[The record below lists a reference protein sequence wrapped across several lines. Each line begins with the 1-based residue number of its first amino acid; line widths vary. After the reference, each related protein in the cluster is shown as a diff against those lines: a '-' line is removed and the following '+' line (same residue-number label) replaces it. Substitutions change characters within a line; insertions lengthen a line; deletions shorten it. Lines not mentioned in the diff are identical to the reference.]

1 MSEISV
7 ELNETRLTVSIAGRF
22 DYDMVEEFRDSY
34 NGVCDSDI
42 NISLDLS
49 QTDHIDSS
57 ALGMILNMKS
67 YLKKEDCAIEIKN
80 CKPNLMKLFS
90 MAHFE
95 RKFKF
100 V

>member
-1 MSEISV
+1 MAKICV
-7 ELNETRLTVSIAGRF
+7 ELDQARLTVFIVGRF
-22 DYDMVEEFRDSY
+22 DYDIVDDFRDSY
-34 NGVCDSDI
+34 TSLFDSEI

-67 YLKKEDCAIEIKN
+67 HLKKEDQAIEIKN

>member
-1 MSEISV
+1 M
-7 ELNETRLTVSIAGRF
+7 TVSVDKNEIQVLIIGRF
-22 DYDMVEEFRDSY
+22 DYDMIDEFRESY
-34 NGVCDSDI
+34 IGVIDKNMDV
-42 NISLDLS
+42 SLDLS

-57 ALGMILNMKS
+57 ALGMVLNMKN
-67 YLKKEDCAIEIKN
+67 YLEKADRAIQIKN

-95 RKFKF
+95 RKFEF

>member
-1 MSEISV
+1 MAKICV
-7 ELNETRLTVSIAGRF
+7 ELDQARLTVFIVGRF
-22 DYDMVEEFRDSY
+22 DYDIVDDFRDSY
-34 NGVCDSDI
+34 TSLFDSDL

-49 QTDHIDSS
+49 KTDHIDSS

-67 YLKKEDCAIEIKN
+67 HLKKEDQAIEIKN

>member
-1 MSEISV
+1 MSNIFV
-7 ELNETRLTVSIAGRF
+7 ELDQIRLTVFIVGRF
-22 DYDMVEEFRDSY
+22 DYDIVDEFRDSY
-34 NGVCDSDI
+34 TSLFDSDL

-67 YLKKEDCAIEIKN
+67 HLKKEDQAIEIKN

>member
-1 MSEISV
+1 MAKICV
-7 ELNETRLTVSIAGRF
+7 ELDQARLTVFIVGRF
-22 DYDMVEEFRDSY
+22 DYDIVDDFRDSY
-34 NGVCDSDI
+34 TSLFDSDV

-67 YLKKEDCAIEIKN
+67 HLKKEDQAIEIKN